1 MIKTLKLFFRASMV
15 LLMALSLRVQ
25 ADALDDIMQ
34 QKSLRVGVS
43 LFVPWTMEDSA
54 GQLSGFEID
63 VANEIAR
70 DMGVE
75 AKFTVYEWDNIV
87 AALLNGEIDLIA
99 GGMAITPARA
109 LKLNFSLPY
118 ADSGISLIANTAKTQ
133 GINGLEDANKP
144 EIKFAVVA
152 ESAASDLASSLFN
165 NATVMTYKTADEAAA
180 AVVSGAVHAML
191 ASSPQPEFLAL
202 KHPETLDLPLT
213 KPLLSYKAGLAVQKG
228 QQEWLNFLNAWV
240 TARTADHWLAAT
252 HKYWFKSVDW
262 RPGTQ

>member
-191 ASSPQPEFLAL
+191 ASS
-202 KHPETLDLPLT
+202 LT
-213 KPLLSYKAGLAVQKG
+213 PWRVKRLSPDICSVEKTGVKRRP
-228 QQEWLNFLNAWV
+228 W
-240 TARTADHWLAAT
+240 
-252 HKYWFKSVDW
+252 KS
-262 RPGTQ
+262 